1 MKFVYEAVVTRSGR
15 FLEARFPDL
24 DIITQGDDETDV
36 AYMAQ
41 DLLETWLVVALQE
54 GRALPKATFGHAT
67 APGGYRMVVA
77 VECSATTPQEETM
90 TVGEAA
96 DVLCVTPGRVRAM
109 IRDGVLRAHKV
120 GGVHAVETQSVMDRF
135 NNPRRAGRP
144 REETRA
150 GAVRGAEA

>member
-1 MKFVYEAVVTRSGR
+1 MKFVYESIVSREGC

-41 DLLETWLVVALQE
+41 DLLETWLVMALQ
-54 GRALPKATFGHAT
+54 GRRELPKATFGHKT
-67 APGGYRMVVA
+67 GPDEYRMVVA
-77 VECSATTPQEETM
+77 VECGADTPQVETM
-90 TVGEAA
+90 TVNDAA
-96 DVLCVTPGRVRAM
+96 DILGVTPGRVRAM

-135 NNPRRAGRP
+135 NNPRYAGRP
-144 REETRA
+144 CETSKPA
-150 GAVRGAEA
+150 AASI